1 MIPKKFFLKF
11 RYQIISVIVP
21 EHFYYLIIFSFTN
34 IITAEEETLLILGD
48 SISAGYGINQKDNW
62 VSVLQSKFD
71 NDGTSIKLIN
81 SSVSGDTTSG
91 GLQRLRR
98 DLQKFD
104 PDYVLIELGG
114 NDALRGYPIKRIK
127 DNLQTMIALI
137 KNNNS
142 KALLMQIRIPPNYG
156 QKYTLAFERIYLELA
171 SSEEIYFLPFMLEN
185 VGLNPDLMQPD
196 GIHPNAKAQPLIA
209 KDMKKNLD
217 SLLLFK

>member
-1 MIPKKFFLKF
+1 MSKIFGFLKK
-11 RYQIISVIVP
+11 VI
-21 EHFYYLIIFSFTN
+21 FYYLIIFSFTN
-34 IITAEEETLLILGD
+34 TITAEEETLLILGD

-62 VSVLQSKFD
+62 VSMLQSKFN

-91 GLQRLRR
+91 GLQRLKR

-171 SSEEIYFLPFMLEN
+171 STEEIYFLPFMLEN

>member
-1 MIPKKFFLKF
+1 MSKIFGFLKK
-11 RYQIISVIVP
+11 VI
-21 EHFYYLIIFSFTN
+21 FYYLIIFSFTN
-34 IITAEEETLLILGD
+34 IIIAEEETLLILGD

-62 VSVLQSKFD
+62 VSMLQSKFN

-91 GLQRLRR
+91 GLQRLKR

-142 KALLMQIRIPPNYG
+142 KSLLMQIRIPPNYG

-171 SSEEIYFLPFMLEN
+171 STEEIYFLPFMLEN

-217 SLLLFK
+217 NLLLFK

>member
-1 MIPKKFFLKF
+1 MSKIFGFLKK
-11 RYQIISVIVP
+11 VI
-21 EHFYYLIIFSFTN
+21 FYYLIIFSFTN
-34 IITAEEETLLILGD
+34 IIIAEEETLLILGD

-114 NDALRGYPIKRIK
+114 NDG
-127 DNLQTMIALI
+127 LQGHNINKI
-137 KNNNS
+137 KNNLNS
-142 KALLMQIRIPPNYG
+142 LVNVAKENNAVVFLQEMQIPSNYGRRYTQMFTQNFSKVADEQDIATIPFFLEEIALHQELMQN
-156 QKYTLAFERIYLELA
+156 
-171 SSEEIYFLPFMLEN
+171 
-185 VGLNPDLMQPD
+185 D
-196 GIHPNAKAQPLIA
+196 GIHPNAEAQPLIA
-209 KDMKKNLD
+209 NFMDRHLRSLILD
-217 SLLLFK
+217 VQ

>member
-1 MIPKKFFLKF
+1 MSKIFGFLKK
-11 RYQIISVIVP
+11 VI
-21 EHFYYLIIFSFTN
+21 FYYLIIFSFTN
-34 IITAEEETLLILGD
+34 IIIAEEETLLILGD

-171 SSEEIYFLPFMLEN
+171 SSEEVYFLPFMLEN

>member
-1 MIPKKFFLKF
+1 MSKIFGFLKK
-11 RYQIISVIVP
+11 VI
-21 EHFYYLIIFSFTN
+21 FYYLIIFSFTN
-34 IITAEEETLLILGD
+34 IIIAEEETLLILGD

-62 VSVLQSKFD
+62 VSELQTKFD
-71 NDGTSIKLIN
+71 NDGASIKLIN

-171 SSEEIYFLPFMLEN
+171 ASEEIYFLPFMLEN
-185 VGLNPDLMQPD
+185 IGLNPDLMQPD

-217 SLLLFK
+217 NLLLFK

>member
-1 MIPKKFFLKF
+1 MSKIFGFLKK
-11 RYQIISVIVP
+11 VI
-21 EHFYYLIIFSFTN
+21 FYYLIIFSFTN
-34 IITAEEETLLILGD
+34 IIIAEEETLLILGD

-62 VSVLQSKFD
+62 VSMLQSKFK

-91 GLQRLRR
+91 GLQRLKR

-142 KALLMQIRIPPNYG
+142 KSLLMQIRIPPNYG

>member
-1 MIPKKFFLKF
+1 MSKIFGFLKK
-11 RYQIISVIVP
+11 VI
-21 EHFYYLIIFSFTN
+21 FYYLIIFSFTN

-62 VSVLQSKFD
+62 VTVLQSKFD
-71 NDGTSIKLIN
+71 NEGTSIKLIN

-156 QKYTLAFERIYLELA
+156 QKYTLAFERIYVELA

-196 GIHPNAKAQPLIA
+196 GIHPNAKAQPMIA

>member
-1 MIPKKFFLKF
+1 MSKIFGFLKK
-11 RYQIISVIVP
+11 VI
-21 EHFYYLIIFSFTN
+21 FYYLIIFSFTN
-34 IITAEEETLLILGD
+34 IIIAEEETLLILGD

-62 VSVLQSKFD
+62 VSMLQSKFK

-91 GLQRLRR
+91 GLQRLKR

-137 KNNNS
+137 KSNNS

>member
-1 MIPKKFFLKF
+1 MSKIFGFLKK
-11 RYQIISVIVP
+11 VI
-21 EHFYYLIIFSFTN
+21 FYYLIIFSFTN
-34 IITAEEETLLILGD
+34 IIIAEEETLLILGD

-62 VSVLQSKFD
+62 VSMLQSKFK

-91 GLQRLRR
+91 GLQRLKR

-171 SSEEIYFLPFMLEN
+171 STEEIYFLPFMLEN

-217 SLLLFK
+217 NLLLFK

>member
-1 MIPKKFFLKF
+1 MSKIFGFLKK
-11 RYQIISVIVP
+11 VI
-21 EHFYYLIIFSFTN
+21 FYYLIIFSFTN

-62 VSVLQSKFD
+62 VSLLQSKFD

>member
-1 MIPKKFFLKF
+1 MSKIFGFLKK
-11 RYQIISVIVP
+11 VI
-21 EHFYYLIIFSFTN
+21 FYYLIIFSFTN
-34 IITAEEETLLILGD
+34 IIIAEDETLLILGD

>member
-1 MIPKKFFLKF
+1 MSKIFGFLKK
-11 RYQIISVIVP
+11 VI
-21 EHFYYLIIFSFTN
+21 FYYLIIFSFTN

-137 KNNNS
+137 KSNNS

-171 SSEEIYFLPFMLEN
+171 STEEIYFLPFMLEN

-217 SLLLFK
+217 NLLLFK

>member
-1 MIPKKFFLKF
+1 MSKIFGFLKK
-11 RYQIISVIVP
+11 VI
-21 EHFYYLIIFSFTN
+21 FYYLIIFSFTN
-34 IITAEEETLLILGD
+34 TIIAEDETLLILGD

-171 SSEEIYFLPFMLEN
+171 SSEKIYFLPFMLEN

>member
-1 MIPKKFFLKF
+1 MSKIFGFLKK
-11 RYQIISVIVP
+11 VI
-21 EHFYYLIIFSFTN
+21 FYYLIIFSFSN

-48 SISAGYGINQKDNW
+48 SISAGYGINQKDSW

-98 DLQKFD
+98 DLKKFD

-142 KALLMQIRIPPNYG
+142 KVLLMQIRIPPNYG

-171 SSEEIYFLPFMLEN
+171 STEEIYFLPFMLEN

-196 GIHPNAKAQPLIA
+196 GIHPNAKAQTLIA

>member
-1 MIPKKFFLKF
+1 MSKIFGFLKK
-11 RYQIISVIVP
+11 VI
-21 EHFYYLIIFSFTN
+21 FYYLIIFSFTN
-34 IITAEEETLLILGD
+34 IIIAEEETLLILGD

-62 VSVLQSKFD
+62 VSMLQSKFN

-91 GLQRLRR
+91 GLQRLKR

>member
-1 MIPKKFFLKF
+1 MSKIFGFLKK
-11 RYQIISVIVP
+11 VI
-21 EHFYYLIIFSFTN
+21 FYYLIIFSFSN

-98 DLQKFD
+98 DLKKFD

-137 KNNNS
+137 KNNSS

-196 GIHPNAKAQPLIA
+196 GVHPNAKAQPLIA

>member
-1 MIPKKFFLKF
+1 MSKIFGFLKK
-11 RYQIISVIVP
+11 VI
-21 EHFYYLIIFSFTN
+21 FYYLIIFSFTN
-34 IITAEEETLLILGD
+34 IIIAEEETLLILGD

-62 VSVLQSKFD
+62 VSMLQSKFK

-137 KNNNS
+137 KSNNS

-217 SLLLFK
+217 NLLLFK

>member
-1 MIPKKFFLKF
+1 MSKIFGFLKK
-11 RYQIISVIVP
+11 VI
-21 EHFYYLIIFSFTN
+21 FYYLIIFSFTN
-34 IITAEEETLLILGD
+34 IIIAEEETLLILGD

-71 NDGTSIKLIN
+71 IDGTSIKLIN

-137 KNNNS
+137 KSNNS
-142 KALLMQIRIPPNYG
+142 NALLMQIRIPPNYG

>member
-1 MIPKKFFLKF
+1 MSKIFGFLKK
-11 RYQIISVIVP
+11 VI
-21 EHFYYLIIFSFTN
+21 FYYLIIFSFTN
-34 IITAEEETLLILGD
+34 IIIAEDETLLILGD

-171 SSEEIYFLPFMLEN
+171 SSEEVYFLPFMLEN

>member
-1 MIPKKFFLKF
+1 MSKIFGFLKK
-11 RYQIISVIVP
+11 VI
-21 EHFYYLIIFSFTN
+21 FYYLIIFSFTN
-34 IITAEEETLLILGD
+34 IIIAEEETLLILGD

-62 VSVLQSKFD
+62 VSMLQSKFD
-71 NDGTSIKLIN
+71 NDGPSLKLIN

-91 GLQRLRR
+91 GLQRLKR

>member
-1 MIPKKFFLKF
+1 MSKIFGFLKK
-11 RYQIISVIVP
+11 VI
-21 EHFYYLIIFSFTN
+21 FYYLIIFSFTN
-34 IITAEEETLLILGD
+34 IIIAEEETLLILGD

-91 GLQRLRR
+91 GLQRLKR

-137 KNNNS
+137 KNNSS

-196 GIHPNAKAQPLIA
+196 GVHPNAKAQPLIA

>member
-1 MIPKKFFLKF
+1 MSKIFGFLKK
-11 RYQIISVIVP
+11 VI
-21 EHFYYLIIFSFTN
+21 FYYLIIFSFAN
-34 IITAEEETLLILGD
+34 IIIAEEETLLILGD

-62 VSVLQSKFD
+62 VSMLQSKFN

-91 GLQRLRR
+91 GLQRLKR

-137 KNNNS
+137 KSNNS

>member
-1 MIPKKFFLKF
+1 MSKIFGFSKK
-11 RYQIISVIVP
+11 VI
-21 EHFYYLIIFSFTN
+21 FYYFIIFSFHN
-34 IITAEEETLLILGD
+34 ISIAEEETLLILGD

-62 VSVLQSKFD
+62 VSMLQSKFN

-91 GLQRLRR
+91 GLQRLKR

-137 KNNNS
+137 KNNKQLSYKSNKTNKRVFS
-142 KALLMQIRIPPNYG
+142 RTYYYRRCNTSANGM
-156 QKYTLAFERIYLELA
+156 
-171 SSEEIYFLPFMLEN
+171 
-185 VGLNPDLMQPD
+185 DC
-196 GIHPNAKAQPLIA
+196 
-209 KDMKKNLD
+209 
-217 SLLLFK
+217 

>member
-1 MIPKKFFLKF
+1 MSKIFGFLKK
-11 RYQIISVIVP
+11 VI
-21 EHFYYLIIFSFTN
+21 FYYLIIFSFTN
-34 IITAEEETLLILGD
+34 IIIAEDETLLILGD

-91 GLQRLRR
+91 GLQRLKR

-137 KNNNS
+137 KSNNS